1 MDDQDDKPLPSLD
14 LAFDWVKGVLY
25 DQSRAADALDTKAAT
40 FFSIATLVL
49 GVGISLTI
57 SQTDSLPAPALAFS
71 VLAMALYLALVV
83 FAVKALGVRGYDT
96 LDNPET
102 IREFYWAVEPT
113 QFKTELLVHMEEAYK
128 RNEMRLVA
136 KVSAVKKLTYLAAP
150 QALSIVLSAL
160 LAL

>member
-1 MDDQDDKPLPSLD
+1 MPSLD

-25 DQSRAADALDTKAAT
+25 DQSRAADALDTKAAA
-40 FFSIATLVL
+40 FFSIATIVL
-49 GVGISLTI
+49 GVGMSLNLVQ
-57 SQTDSLPAPALAFS
+57 SESVPAAALAFS
-71 VLAMALYLALVV
+71 VLAMTLYLALVV

-113 QFKTELLVHMEEAYK
+113 HFKTELLLHMEEAYR
-128 RNEMRLVA
+128 RNELRLVA

>member
-1 MDDQDDKPLPSLD
+1 MPSLD

-49 GVGISLTI
+49 GVGISL
-57 SQTDSLPAPALAFS
+57 SFVQSESVPAAALAFS
-71 VLAMALYLALVV
+71 VLAMTLYLALVV

-128 RNEMRLVA
+128 RNETSLAA
-136 KVSAVKKLTYLAAP
+136 KDNAVTVLPYLAGP

>member
-1 MDDQDDKPLPSLD
+1 M
-14 LAFDWVKGVLY
+14 AFDWVKGVLY
-25 DQSRAADALDTKAAT
+25 DQSRAADALDTKAAA

-49 GVGISLTI
+49 GVGISLI
-57 SQTDSLPAPALAFS
+57 FVQTGSVPTAALAFS
-71 VLAMALYLALVV
+71 VVAMTLYLAVVV
-83 FAVKALGVRGYDT
+83 FAVRALGVRGYDT

-128 RNEMRLVA
+128 RNETSLA
-136 KVSAVKKLTYLAAP
+136 TKDAAVRVLPYLAGP
-150 QALSIVLSAL
+150 QALSIVLAAL

>member
-1 MDDQDDKPLPSLD
+1 MPSLD

-49 GVGISLTI
+49 GVGISL
-57 SQTDSLPAPALAFS
+57 SFVQSESVPAAALAFS
-71 VLAMALYLALVV
+71 VLAMTLYLVLVV
-83 FAVKALGVRGYDT
+83 FAVKALGVKGYDT

-113 QFKTELLVHMEEAYK
+113 QFKTELLVHMEDAFK
-128 RNEMRLVA
+128 RNDCVLRTKA
-136 KVSAVKKLTYLAAP
+136 NAVRTLPYLAGAQVLS
-150 QALSIVLSAL
+150 QAVSIVLLGACGG
-160 LAL
+160 

>member
-1 MDDQDDKPLPSLD
+1 M
-14 LAFDWVKGVLY
+14 KGVLY
-25 DQSRAADALDTKAAT
+25 DQSRAADALDTKAAA

-49 GVGISLTI
+49 GVGISLTV
-57 SQTDSLPAPALAFS
+57 SQTESLPAPALAFS

-83 FAVKALGVRGYDT
+83 FAVRALGVRGYDT

-102 IREFYWAVEPT
+102 IRKFYWAVEPT
-113 QFKTELLVHMEEAYK
+113 RFKTELLVHMEEAYK
-128 RNEMRLVA
+128 RNENSLA
-136 KVSAVKKLTYLAAP
+136 TKDAAVRVLPYLAGP

>member
-1 MDDQDDKPLPSLD
+1 M
-14 LAFDWVKGVLY
+14 AFDWVKGVLY
-25 DQSRAADALDTKAAT
+25 DQSRAADALDTKAAA

-49 GVGISLTI
+49 GVGISLNFVQ
-57 SQTDSLPAPALAFS
+57 SESVPAVSLAFS
-71 VLAMALYLALVV
+71 VLAMTLYIALVV
-83 FAVKALGVRGYDT
+83 FAAKALGVRGYDT

-102 IREFYWAVEPT
+102 IREFYWAVEPK

-128 RNEMRLVA
+128 RNEQNLAA
-136 KVSAVKKLTYLAAP
+136 KDNAVRVLPYLAGP